1 MNGLSLLFFLYM
13 SMTKLEVLTWS
24 RKGISVI
31 AVFVIIVVVVYKTR
45 YLSDKGE
52 HAALHKI
59 NKYVSIQPEQ

>member
-1 MNGLSLLFFLYM
+1 M

-24 RKGISVI
+24 REGISVI
-31 AVFVIIVVVVYKTR
+31 AVFVIIVVVIYKTR

-59 NKYVSIQPEQ
+59 NKYVSIQSEQ